1 MGLTDIDNE
10 IIDKQGPGFVI
21 TSVDKLVNWART
33 GSMWPVTLGLAC
45 CGIEMMH
52 SAASRYDTDRFVVFY
67 RPVLGN
73 QM

>member
-1 MGLTDIDNE
+1 MGLTDKNDE

-45 CGIEMMH
+45 
-52 SAASRYDTDRFVVFY
+52 
-67 RPVLGN
+67 
-73 QM
+73 